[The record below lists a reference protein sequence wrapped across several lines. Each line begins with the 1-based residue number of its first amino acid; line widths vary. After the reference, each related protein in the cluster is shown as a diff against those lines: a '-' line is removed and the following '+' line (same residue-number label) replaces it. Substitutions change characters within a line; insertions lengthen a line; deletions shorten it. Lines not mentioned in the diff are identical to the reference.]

1 MSYLSKEAILL
12 RLRSGVTSI
21 TDGEVKAVLNLLL
34 EKVDE
39 LTKQVESIRR
49 SGSAGEST
57 EKSTG
62 DRVHRGRKPK
72 QDEGKAGSSP
82 GNA

>member
-21 TDGEVKAVLNLLL
+21 TDGEVKAVLNHLL

-39 LTKQVESIRR
+39 LTKQVEDLCR
-49 SGSAGEST
+49 SCPAGESP
-57 EKSTG
+57 EKDTSDG
-62 DRVHRGRKPK
+62 VCGGRKSK